1 MWSIEVSSEASEEE
15 IDQALLEELD
25 FDYIRE
31 CVAKLK
37 LLVERYGPFN
47 EVKEKNENTSAQEF
61 TKTFDDKRGWICEEL
76 ESIDTRKVWTLVVD
90 QWNGYSWIHSGY
102 SQESSGAKQVTSWF
116 LAEKPIDEEEVVYS
130 NTEFIIRVIYT
141 DEEGDEVD
149 EGYFALD
156 LWSLIDTDEVSDQ
169 AIMGALAN

>member
-1 MWSIEVSSEASEEE
+1 MWTIEVSSQASEEE

-37 LLVERYGPFN
+37 LLVEKYGPFN
-47 EVKEKNENTSAQEF
+47 EV
-61 TKTFDDKRGWICEEL
+61 DDNDEL
-76 ESIDTRKVWTLVVD
+76 ESIDARRVWTAVAD

-102 SQESSGAKQVTSWF
+102 SQESSGATLVTSWYV
-116 LAEKPIDEEEVVYS
+116 AEKPVEQEEVVS
-130 NTEFIIRVIYT
+130 FNIEFIIGVNYT
-141 DEEGDEVD
+141 DDEDD

>member
-1 MWSIEVSSEASEEE
+1 MWTIEVSSQASEEE

-37 LLVERYGPFN
+37 LLVEKYGPFN
-47 EVKEKNENTSAQEF
+47 EVEEENENTSTEEI
-61 TKTFDDKRGWICEEL
+61 TKTYDDKRGWICEEL
-76 ESIDTRKVWTLVVD
+76 ESIDTRRVWTVVSD

-102 SQESSGAKQVTSWF
+102 SQESSGAKLVTSWYV
-116 LAEKPIDEEEVVYS
+116 AEKPIEQEEIVFS
-130 NTEFIIRVIYT
+130 NIEFIVGVNYT
-141 DEEGDEVD
+141 DDEDD